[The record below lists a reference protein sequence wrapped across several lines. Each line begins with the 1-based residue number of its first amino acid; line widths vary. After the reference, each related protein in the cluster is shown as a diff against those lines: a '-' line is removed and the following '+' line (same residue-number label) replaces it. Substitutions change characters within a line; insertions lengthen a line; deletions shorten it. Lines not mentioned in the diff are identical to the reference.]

1 MSLLFVGH
9 PNERDLALFTGG
21 ELGPLARWR
30 IEKHL
35 QNCSRC
41 EEMVADFFHLQG
53 ELGELAELPPVDWS
67 AQARAI
73 LERAEQ
79 QPAASTQRGFGGL
92 FSQPLA
98 LRAGLAM
105 AAVLCAV
112 VVIRQ
117 FPEQEK
123 TARPEFAV
131 VAENLSASKQTEEP
145 ASEPAQA
152 EVDGAEAL
160 QPLELPGP
168 TESAALSDSSRADSI
183 APDLNRAD
191 SNRTE
196 GNEAES
202 KEEFR
207 AAQPAKR
214 ERDQVGA
221 ELEARA
227 DHQVGRQVVL
237 APDVAAPASAQGL
250 RKAPAITPSVAAEGA
265 RQEGFAFGGARR
277 SAATQEKAAA
287 NKSASAPGAPPT
299 QLSAAGERSNTEIAV
314 VGQATEERV
323 LLDRAADLAT
333 SKDKDEAAANT
344 PRPEQQAQASLRT
357 SAANEPQRASSSVY
371 SAGGAAPAMKARFA
385 ILPSTPGAQT
395 EMGVAADGAISFR
408 SVDAASGT
416 ITITHVYQP

>member
-9 PNERDLALFTGG
+9 PNERDLALFAGG

-73 LERAEQ
+73 LERAQQ

-92 FSQPLA
+92 FPQPLA

-123 TARPEFAV
+123 TARPEVAI
-131 VAENLSASKQTEEP
+131 VAENLSASKQTAGP

-152 EVDGAEAL
+152 KVDGVEA
-160 QPLELPGP
+160 PGALERPTP
-168 TESAALSDSSRADSI
+168 TEAAVLSDSSRADSI
-183 APDLNRAD
+183 AAD

-196 GNEAES
+196 GNEAEA

-207 AAQPAKR
+207 ATPPAR

-221 ELEARA
+221 ELEEARA
-227 DHQVGRQVVL
+227 GHQVGRQVVL
-237 APDVAAPASAQGL
+237 APDVPAPASAQGL
-250 RKAPAITPSVAAEGA
+250 RKAPAVTPPVVAESTPAP
-265 RQEGFAFGGARR
+265 QEGFAFGASRR

-287 NKSASAPGAPPT
+287 NKSTSLGGAPPAR
-299 QLSAAGERSNTEIAV
+299 LSAAGERANAEIAV

-323 LLDRAADLAT
+323 LVDGVADRDAA
-333 SKDKDEAAANT
+333 SQDKAQAAANA
-344 PRPEQQAQASLRT
+344 PRPEQQAQTSLRV
-357 SAANEPQRASSSVY
+357 SAANEPRGAATLF
-371 SAGGAAPAMKARFA
+371 SAGGAAPTTKTRVA
-385 ILPSTPGAQT
+385 ILPSTPGGQT

>member
-9 PNERDLALFTGG
+9 PNERDLALFAGG

-41 EEMVADFFHLQG
+41 EEMVSDFFHLQG

-73 LERAEQ
+73 LERAQQ

-92 FSQPLA
+92 FPQPLA

-123 TARPEFAV
+123 TARPEVAV
-131 VAENLSASKQTEEP
+131 VAENFSAAKQTEGT
-145 ASEPAQA
+145 ASESAQGN
-152 EVDGAEAL
+152 VDGAEA
-160 QPLELPGP
+160 PGALEMPAP
-168 TESAALSDSSRADSI
+168 AETAALSDSIAADSI
-183 APDLNRAD
+183 GAASNGTEG
-191 SNRTE
+191 NRTE
-196 GNEAES
+196 A

-207 AAQPAKR
+207 AAAPAR
-214 ERDQVGA
+214 ERNQVGT
-221 ELEARA
+221 ELEERA
-227 DHQVGRQVVL
+227 DHQVGRQLVL
-237 APDVAAPASAQGL
+237 APDVAAPASALGL
-250 RKAPAITPSVAAEGA
+250 RKGLAVAPPAVAESTQP
-265 RQEGFAFGGARR
+265 RQEDFVFGGVRR
-277 SAATQEKAAA
+277 SAEQETAAA
-287 NKSASAPGAPPT
+287 NKSTSLGGAPPARP
-299 QLSAAGERSNTEIAV
+299 LAAGERANAEIAV

-323 LLDRAADLAT
+323 LLDRAADRDAA
-333 SKDKDEAAANT
+333 SQDKLEAAANA
-344 PRPEQQAQASLRT
+344 PQPEQQAQASLRT
-357 SAANEPQRASSSVY
+357 SAANEQRGASSLFQN
-371 SAGGAAPAMKARFA
+371 AGGAAPATKTRFA
-385 ILPSTPGAQT
+385 ILASAPGAQT